1 MGALGGAP
9 VVRYTERACW
19 SRVRARW
26 RGTHHRRRRNADTV
40 TQRDGSREASRGGYR
55 VASGRLLSDALQ
67 WVYGAQTVYRSSDT
81 RKALTR

>member
-1 MGALGGAP
+1 MLPMGALGGAP

-40 TQRDGSREASRGGYR
+40 TQRDGSREASQWGISGGQWEAAERR
-55 VASGRLLSDALQ
+55 VAVGVWSADR
-67 WVYGAQTVYRSSDT
+67 VPIE
-81 RKALTR
+81 